1 MQVNRF
7 KAVLLLF
14 IEGLPVVMVTILKD
28 YVKLSFSTNSA
39 RGMRAMH
46 VTRLSC
52 DQANAS

>member
-39 RGMRAMH
+39 RAE
-46 VTRLSC
+46 C
-52 DQANAS
+52 NACYALVM